1 MSAQQAIHMTDT
13 SKAPNVIPYEFSRD
27 WFSGNLPTWRQ
38 IVDKN
43 KPRKILEIGSFEGR
57 STVWMMEYCSIAVG
71 GDIEIWCADTWGG
84 GIEHQKG
91 GRIETDMS
99 DVERRFDRNIEIAR
113 GVAPH
118 KVDIH
123 KLKTFSN
130 LAMAKL
136 IADGKTEYFDLV
148 YIDGSHQAPDV
159 LMDAV
164 MAFQVL
170 KVGGI
175 MIFDDYLWSMDT
187 PGTQDVLKMP
197 KPAIDAFMNIF
208 QRKMNIFMGAPIG
221 QLYTRKINP

>member
-175 MIFDDYLWSMDT
+175 MIFDDYLWSMDA

>member
-1 MSAQQAIHMTDT
+1 MTDT
-13 SKAPNVIPYEFSRD
+13 SKAPNVIPYEFSKD

-175 MIFDDYLWSMDT
+175 MIFDDYLWSMDA